1 MNIFFDCGI
10 VTDTCIMLFVMRG
23 IGKSAGRSVSMKKT
37 VYSRLLCILIM
48 VSMLVPGIYCEDI
61 HSDSSFS
68 SVFDDSH
75 TSFLQAADHIA
86 DTHIYHEESSL
97 RLIETFVLTR
107 QSARTSTILR
117 ISQYMILLL
126 LMTSVYLLSISIQNS
141 DLFTG
146 GYRNQ
151 YSRRTLEY
159 IHRNDGKKSHTC

>member
-1 MNIFFDCGI
+1 
-10 VTDTCIMLFVMRG
+10 MLFVMRG
-23 IGKSAGRSVSMKKT
+23 IGKSAGRGVSMKKT
-37 VYSRLLCILIM
+37 VHSRLLCILIM
-48 VSMLVPGIYCEDI
+48 VSMLVPGIY
-61 HSDSSFS
+61 SSFS

-117 ISQYMILLL
+117 ISQYMILFL

>member
-1 MNIFFDCGI
+1 
-10 VTDTCIMLFVMRG
+10 
-23 IGKSAGRSVSMKKT
+23 MKKT
-37 VYSRLLCILIM
+37 VHSRLLCILIM
-48 VSMLVPGIYCEDI
+48 VSMLVLGIYCEDI

-75 TSFLQAADHIA
+75 TAFLQAADHIA
-86 DTHIYHEESSL
+86 DTHI
-97 RLIETFVLTR
+97 
-107 QSARTSTILR
+107 
-117 ISQYMILLL
+117 QYMILFL

>member
-1 MNIFFDCGI
+1 M
-10 VTDTCIMLFVMRG
+10 
-23 IGKSAGRSVSMKKT
+23 
-37 VYSRLLCILIM
+37 
-48 VSMLVPGIYCEDI
+48 
-61 HSDSSFS
+61 
-68 SVFDDSH
+68 
-75 TSFLQAADHIA
+75 QAADHIA

-117 ISQYMILLL
+117 ISQYMILFL

-146 GYRNQ
+146 GYHNQ